1 MSFLV
6 LLLVLLLEKF
16 SAVRAWV
23 QRDAA
28 WLALLRRVEGNSR
41 YADSSWLPLVLLVL
55 APALALWL
63 LLALIEPVAYGWL
76 ALPVH
81 LLVML
86 FGLGRGDVLGTMGP
100 FRDAWRRDDSE
111 AAYLAAQRDLG
122 IEAEEG
128 GELLQRVQTHLV
140 WEAYQGFFAVI
151 FWYALLGPVPVLFY
165 RLLALLCEH
174 AALAGVR
181 EQALQLRHALDWL
194 PARCL
199 AATLGLVGHFEAV
212 SRVLL
217 EQLLSWEIS
226 ARALLGGASRAAA
239 DISALI
245 SAQAGIAG
253 LDALWQL
260 LVRAAIAWY
269 VLFAIWTILI

>member
-16 SAVRAWV
+16 STVRGWV
-23 QRDAA
+23 QRDSA
-28 WLALLRRVEGNSR
+28 WLALLRRIEANAQTAAS
-41 YADSSWLPLVLLVL
+41 AWLPLVLFALL
-55 APALALWL
+55 PALALWL
-63 LLALIEPVAYGWL
+63 LLALLAPVAYGWL

-86 FGLGRGDVLGTMGP
+86 FGLGRGDVLGIMGP

-111 AAYLAAQRDLG
+111 AAYLAARRDLG

-128 GELLQRVQTHLV
+128 AELLQRVQAHLV

-151 FWYALLGPVPVLFY
+151 FWYALLGLVPVLFY
-165 RLLALLCEH
+165 RLLALLGEH
-174 AALAGVR
+174 AASEASR
-181 EQALQLRHALDWL
+181 DQARQLRHALDWL

-199 AATLGLVGHFEAV
+199 AATFGLVGHFEAV

-217 EQLLSWEIS
+217 EQLLNWELG
-226 ARALLGGASRAAA
+226 ARALPADSSRAAA
-239 DISALI
+239 DIPALVSA
-245 SAQAGIAG
+245 SAGIAG
-253 LDALWQL
+253 LDSLWQL

-269 VLFAIWTILI
+269 AIFAIWTILV

>member
-16 SAVRAWV
+16 SAVRGWV

-28 WLALLRRVEGNSR
+28 WLGLLRRIEAGAQTAGS
-41 YADSSWLPLVLLVL
+41 AWLPLVLFVL
-55 APALALWL
+55 LPALALWL
-63 LLALIEPVAYGWL
+63 LLALLAPIAYGWL

-111 AAYLAAQRDLG
+111 AAYLAARRDLG

-128 GELLQRVQTHLV
+128 AELLQRAQAHLV

-165 RLLALLCEH
+165 RLLALFGEH
-174 AALAGVR
+174 AASETSR
-181 EQALQLRHALDWL
+181 DQARQLRHALDWL

-199 AATLGLVGHFEAV
+199 AATFGLVGHFEAV

-217 EQLLSWEIS
+217 EQLLDWELG
-226 ARALLGGASRAAA
+226 AQALLADSSRAAA
-239 DISALI
+239 DIP
-245 SAQAGIAG
+245 AQASASAGIVG
-253 LDALWQL
+253 LDSLWQL

-269 VLFAIWTILI
+269 AIFAIWTILI

>member
-16 SAVRAWV
+16 SAVRALV
-23 QRDAA
+23 QRDAG
-28 WLALLRRVEGNSR
+28 WLELLRRCESGERTGGSV
-41 YADSSWLPLVLLVL
+41 WWPLTLLVLL
-55 APALALWL
+55 PALLLWL
-63 LLALIEPVAYGWL
+63 LLGMLESVAYGWL
-76 ALPVH
+76 ALPLH

-86 FGLGRGDVLGTMGP
+86 FGLGRGDVLVALGP
-100 FRDAWRRDDSE
+100 FRDAWRREDAE

-122 IEAEEG
+122 IEVEE
-128 GELLQRVQTHLV
+128 GELLGEAQAYLV
-140 WEAYQGFFAVI
+140 WQAFQGFFAVI
-151 FWYALLGPVPVLFY
+151 FWYALLGPVPVLLY
-165 RLLALLCEH
+165 RLLALTCEH
-174 AALAGVR
+174 AAGAALR

-217 EQLLSWEIS
+217 EHLLNWGIG
-226 ARALLGGASRAAA
+226 ARELLASASRAAA
-239 DISALI
+239 DVPLLA
-245 SAQAGIAG
+245 SAQAGVAA
-253 LDALWQL
+253 LDSLWQL

-269 VLFAIWTILI
+269 VIFASWTILI

>member
-16 SAVRAWV
+16 SAVRALV
-23 QRDAA
+23 QRDAG
-28 WLALLRRVEGNSR
+28 WLELLRRCESGERTGGSV
-41 YADSSWLPLVLLVL
+41 WWPLTLLVLL
-55 APALALWL
+55 PALLLWL
-63 LLALIEPVAYGWL
+63 LLGMLESVAYGWL
-76 ALPVH
+76 ALPLH

-86 FGLGRGDVLGTMGP
+86 FGLGRGDVLVALGP
-100 FRDAWRRDDSE
+100 FRDAWRREDAE

-122 IEAEEG
+122 IEVEE
-128 GELLQRVQTHLV
+128 GELLGEAQAYLV
-140 WEAYQGFFAVI
+140 WQAFQGFFAVI
-151 FWYALLGPVPVLFY
+151 FWYALLGPVPVLLY
-165 RLLALLCEH
+165 RLLALTCEH
-174 AALAGVR
+174 AAGAALR

-217 EQLLSWEIS
+217 EHLLNWGIG
-226 ARALLGGASRAAA
+226 ARELLASASRAAA
-239 DISALI
+239 DVPLLA
-245 SAQAGIAG
+245 SAQAGVAA
-253 LDALWQL
+253 LDSLWQL

-269 VLFAIWTILI
+269 VIFAIWTILI